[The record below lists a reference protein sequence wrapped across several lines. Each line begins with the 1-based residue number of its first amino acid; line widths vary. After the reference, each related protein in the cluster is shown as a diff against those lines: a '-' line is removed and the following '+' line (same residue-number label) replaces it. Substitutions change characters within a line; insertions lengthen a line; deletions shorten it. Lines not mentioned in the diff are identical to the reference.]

1 MSLIEYLAA
10 VPPVVVYLVI
20 GLLVG
25 IESLGIPVPGE
36 TALITGAVLSINP
49 DLRVSATWVFVAA
62 VVGAVVGDSLGYTVG
77 RRDGP
82 ALLVRLEF
90 RFPRHV
96 SGDRIAYFE
105 HLFARYGMGA
115 VFLGR
120 FIALLRILAGP
131 LAGML
136 RLSYPH
142 FLFANASGAACWAG
156 LITVLIHW
164 LGTAAE
170 GWFRGAAWLLL
181 VLLLVIGFVASRLLG
196 GVFQSRV
203 EAYARERRPPAGS

>member
-1 MSLIEYLAA
+1 MSLIEFLQSI
-10 VPPVVVYLVI
+10 PPVVVYLVI

-36 TALITGAVLSINP
+36 TALITGAVMSTHP
-49 DLRVSATWVFVAA
+49 DLRVSAIGVFVATF
-62 VVGAVVGDSLGYTVG
+62 VGAVVGDSLGYTVG
-77 RRDGP
+77 RRYGP
-82 ALLVRLEF
+82 ALLVRLLF

-96 SGDRIAYFE
+96 SADRIAYSE
-105 HLFARYGMGA
+105 HLFERYGMGA
-115 VFLGR
+115 VFAGR

-136 RLSYPH
+136 RLSYPR

-181 VLLLVIGFVASRLLG
+181 LLVLVVGLVGGKLLG
-196 GVFQSRV
+196 GVFQGRV
-203 EAYARERRPPAGS
+203 EAYAREQRSTSGS